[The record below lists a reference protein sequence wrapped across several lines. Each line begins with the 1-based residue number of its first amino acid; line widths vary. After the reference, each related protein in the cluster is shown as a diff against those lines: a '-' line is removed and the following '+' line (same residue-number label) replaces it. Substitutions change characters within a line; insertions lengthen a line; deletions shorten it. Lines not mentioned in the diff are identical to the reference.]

1 MESTGEALCSDIGKW
16 ATKGQGSAWQA
27 WLGRGRLGAARLGD
41 KGAVSVRYSECE
53 ARLRG
58 ILQFL
63 VAEGDLSVE
72 LSEMD
77 IELIATEV
85 AGFVSDRFGLDPD

>member
-1 MESTGEALCSDIGKW
+1 M
-16 ATKGQGSAWQA
+16 
-27 WLGRGRLGAARLGD
+27 
-41 KGAVSVRYSECE
+41 RYSECE